1 MKDKGLKLED
11 VDAPHTLGGASDV
24 DKSSTLRNNN
34 KHTACHTTR
43 RTSFKLFR
51 GQILID
57 FSSSY
62 REVSLNG
69 LQQPDFSGR
78 AGAALYAV
86 AARRKVEAREVKH
99 GHTAEDS
106 GRRACY

>member
-1 MKDKGLKLED
+1 MPL
-11 VDAPHTLGGASDV
+11 TLGGASDV

-57 FSSSY
+57 FSLSY
-62 REVSLNG
+62 DEVSLNG
-69 LQQPDFSGR
+69 LQQPDFSGCVIR
-78 AGAALYAV
+78 SGS
-86 AARRKVEAREVKH
+86 
-99 GHTAEDS
+99 TAQS
-106 GRRACY
+106 RGKRS